1 METTVTFYLPD
12 LVRRARIAFL
22 VAGLA
27 WLFGLAPPP
36 GIRIAVVV
44 LVAAAI
50 VLDAWLDQQP
60 TRRTR
65 IPTQHDH
72 QPAA

>member
-1 METTVTFYLPD
+1 MITD

-36 GIRIAVVV
+36 GIRIAVVA
-44 LVAAAI
+44 LVGAAFL
-50 VLDAWLDQQP
+50 LDSWLDQQP
-60 TRRTR
+60 TRRPR
-65 IPTQHDH
+65 IPVQHDH

>member
-1 METTVTFYLPD
+1 MTFYLPD
-12 LVRRARIAFL
+12 LARRARIAIL

-36 GIRIAVVV
+36 GTRIALVA

-50 VLDAWLDQQP
+50 VLDAWLDQQHP
-60 TRRTR
+60 RSPR
-65 IPTQHDH
+65 IPAQRTTAHT
-72 QPAA
+72 